1 MKRKLHQ
8 LLLLSMFLPAALSAQ
23 ITITSGDLPTI
34 GLQVITAVDDVTQI
48 SPGNPGLNQVWDFSN
63 LIPTKYDTLLYLPMD
78 GKPNAGAYPGAEMAI
93 KHLNGDMQIDY
104 DYEYVRYSPEGLRYV
119 GDEDLVTIFG
129 DYKMAIHIATSPNPM
144 QLRLPFTY
152 GDTYTQNSVYDWT
165 LAVRNAGVTTDST
178 RQISHMSITTLG
190 DASGIMM
197 TPYESFQVLRV
208 KVDVVSQD
216 SVFTW
221 SNGAWVF
228 SSAEVSEFS
237 NYWWYTNDYYEVGY
251 YNLDDEKGSTFKF
264 FKSETV
270 VGNSYMASDNGL
282 KIYPNPASSQL
293 NILTDT
299 RYTHTEVLDASGR
312 VVLSSD
318 YHPFINVESLN
329 PGLYILRLHDGNK
342 VVSTRFVKQ

>member
-1 MKRKLHQ
+1 MKKKLHY
-8 LLLLSMFLPAALSAQ
+8 FLTCMLILPSVVSAQ
-23 ITITSGDLPTI
+23 ITITNSDLPTI

-63 LIPTKYDTLLYLPMD
+63 LSPTKYDTLLYLPVV
-78 GKPNAGAYPGAEMAI
+78 GRPNIQNYPDAEMAI
-93 KHLNGDMQIDY
+93 QHLNGDPQIDY
-104 DYEYVRYSPEGLRYV
+104 DYEYVRFSADGLRYV

-129 DYKMAIHIATSPNPM
+129 DFKMAIHIATSPNPM
-144 QLRLPFTY
+144 QLKLPFTY
-152 GDTYTQNSVYDWT
+152 GDSYTQTSVYDWT
-165 LAVRNAGVTTDST
+165 LAMRNAGVTTDST
-178 RQISHMSITTLG
+178 RQISHMTITTLG

-197 TPYESFQVLRV
+197 TPYESFQALRV

-251 YNLDDEKGSTFKF
+251 YNLDDEKGSTFRF

-270 VGNSYMASDNGL
+270 VGNSYITTDDGL
-282 KIYPNPASSQL
+282 KLFPNPASSEL
-293 NILTDT
+293 NIVTDA
-299 RYTHTEVLDASGR
+299 RYTSFEILDCTGR
-312 VVLSSD
+312 INLTGD
-318 YHPFINVESLN
+318 YQAHINVGVLN
-329 PGLYILRLHDGNK
+329 PGLYILRLHEGNK